1 MADYVSRF
9 KGSEIDDGIEKSLSV
24 GDVSNLTTTEKTN
37 VVGAVNEVHAN
48 VGNLENL
55 STTEKTN
62 LVVAINEIDGNV
74 GNKEEL
80 STTNKDSLV
89 EAINEV
95 DEKGG
100 DLSTLSTENKSNL
113 VGAINEVVT
122 HLGNLSELDTTNKDT
137 VVAAL
142 NELFSRIMS
151 KGKIYSTTQLTA
163 VTGIIPQ
170 TLLNSDADFTT
181 PLVKTLPA
189 NFLTKNKILKICIK
203 GVFSCTSGATATLA
217 VKLGNITLKSI
228 VESFPNNKTDYYY
241 EKEIFLGARTIG
253 VNGTVI
259 MQGRS
264 LVQDGAAGQTALIP
278 LALTAPVAV
287 DTTQTYLLEVLFNW
301 TTENAANNL
310 RVSEA
315 TIEVL

>member
-1 MADYVSRF
+1 MADYISRF
-9 KGSEIDDGIEKSLSV
+9 KGAQIDDGVEKGISV
-24 GDVSNLTTTEKTN
+24 GEISDLTTVEKGS
-37 VVGAVNEVHAN
+37 VVGAINEV
-48 VGNLENL
+48 
-55 STTEKTN
+55 
-62 LVVAINEIDGNV
+62 DGNV

-80 STTNKDSLV
+80 LTTNKD
-89 EAINEV
+89 
-95 DEKGG
+95 
-100 DLSTLSTENKSNL
+100 NL

-151 KGKIYSTTQLTA
+151 KGKIYSTTQLTT
-163 VTGIIPQ
+163 VTGTTPQ

-228 VESFPNNKTDYYY
+228 IESFPNNKTDYYY
-241 EKEIFLGARTIG
+241 EKEIFLGARTVG
-253 VNGTVI
+253 VDGTVI

-264 LVQDGAAGQTALIP
+264 LVQDGATGQTALIP
-278 LALTAPVAV
+278 LVLTAPVAV
-287 DTTQTYLLEVLFNW
+287 DTTQAYLLEVLFNW
-301 TTENAANNL
+301 TAENAANNL
-310 RVSEA
+310 MVSEA